1 MNDTQSTHV
10 ILFCHGSSD
19 PLWAAP
25 FRELTHQL
33 QETYGQNQVHLGFL
47 ERSEPDLSAV
57 VEKIA
62 QLGPGHVKVLP
73 VFLSAGKHLREDV
86 PPLLEDFSKKY
97 QDLTFELMAPVGRQ
111 PVFMQMLEDLVGDNL
126 KA

>member
-1 MNDTQSTHV
+1 MSFSFATEARS
-10 ILFCHGSSD
+10 
-19 PLWAAP
+19 LWAAP

-47 ERSEPDLSAV
+47 ERSEPDLGAV

-62 QLGPGHVKVLP
+62 QLGPGHVKVLRFFCP
-73 VFLSAGKHLREDV
+73 RGNISERTY
-86 PPLLEDFSKKY
+86 LLFEDFSKQY

-111 PVFMQMLEDLVGDNL
+111 PVFMQMLEDLVGNNL